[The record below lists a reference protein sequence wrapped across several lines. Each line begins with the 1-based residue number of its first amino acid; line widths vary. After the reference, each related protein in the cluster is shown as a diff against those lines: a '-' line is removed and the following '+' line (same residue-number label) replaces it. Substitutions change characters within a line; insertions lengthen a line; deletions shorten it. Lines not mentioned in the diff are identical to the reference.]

1 MGCIYVRRI
10 WAAIA
15 DWATCKLL
23 KPTQMA
29 ININAPRV
37 VGGYYNTSEAPKKA
51 LRTLMLL
58 VAWVI
63 WNERNRK
70 VF

>member
-1 MGCIYVRRI
+1 M
-10 WAAIA
+10 
-15 DWATCKLL
+15 AT
-23 KPTQMA
+23 
-29 ININAPRV
+29 NINAPRV

-51 LRTLMLL
+51 LRMLMLL